1 MAHRSLSVIMTGKRL
16 PPPLDEQALRDMA
29 LRHVARF
36 ATSRGKLLAYLKRK
50 IKERGWG
57 GEEPADPEGLAD
69 RFVDL
74 GYIDDAGFAVMKS
87 GSLGR
92 RGYGARRIDEALRAA
107 GIAEGDREQADANTA
122 SEAWNAAERFARRK
136 RVGPYATGPLDP
148 KQRDKA
154 IAAFL
159 RAGHDYAMARRW
171 VDAAPGEALA
181 EE

>member
-1 MAHRSLSVIMTGKRL
+1 MAGKRL
-16 PPPLDEQALRDMA
+16 PPPLDEEALRELA

-36 ATSRGKLLAYLKRK
+36 ATSRGKLIAYLHRK
-50 IKERGWG
+50 LRERGWG
-57 GEEPADPEGLAD
+57 REQPADPEGLAD

-74 GYIDDAGFAVMKS
+74 RYIDDAGYAVMKS
-87 GSLGR
+87 ASLAR
-92 RGYGARRIDEALRAA
+92 RGYGARRIGEDLRAA
-107 GIAEGDREQADANTA
+107 GISESDREQADAQIA
-122 SEAWNAAERFARRK
+122 SESWMAADRFARRK

-159 RAGHDYAMARRW
+159 RAGHDYAVARKW
-171 VDAAPGEALA
+171 VDAAPGADMT